1 MEKNSKT
8 AAYLSW
14 KALCVTSFL
23 LALLFLVFPVQAADM
38 TDQALPTSQ
47 KLIPLGRTTGIKLFS
62 EGTMIVGFADVA
74 ESGGASPAKQ
84 AGLQCGDVIL
94 SVNDTKID
102 SNEALMQ
109 ALDSA
114 QTEALTVVYDRNGTQ
129 QTCKVQTVYD
139 AQAETYRMGAW
150 VRDSMAGIGTI
161 TYVDPETGAFGALG
175 HGICD
180 VDTGVLMPFEEG
192 SLMGSSVIGVKKGQ
206 EGTPGELTGSFDMSC
221 DQGVL
226 YRNTNSGIYGQITD
240 SSLYEGEKALPIA
253 KKDEIKEGAA
263 TIISNVDGKETQS
276 YDVEIVRVYAED
288 DDSMRDMMIEIKD
301 KALLEKTGGI
311 VQGMSGS
318 PIIQNGKLI
327 GAVTH
332 VLINDP
338 TRGYGISIERMLDGC
353 LT

>member
-139 AQAETYRMGAW
+139 AQAETYRMGA
-150 VRDSMAGIGTI
+150 RQDGGHREHHLCRSGDRRFRRAGARHLRCGHRG
-161 TYVDPETGAFGALG
+161 PHAL
-175 HGICD
+175 
-180 VDTGVLMPFEEG
+180 
-192 SLMGSSVIGVKKGQ
+192 
-206 EGTPGELTGSFDMSC
+206 
-221 DQGVL
+221 
-226 YRNTNSGIYGQITD
+226 
-240 SSLYEGEKALPIA
+240 
-253 KKDEIKEGAA
+253 
-263 TIISNVDGKETQS
+263 
-276 YDVEIVRVYAED
+276 
-288 DDSMRDMMIEIKD
+288 
-301 KALLEKTGGI
+301 
-311 VQGMSGS
+311 
-318 PIIQNGKLI
+318 
-327 GAVTH
+327 
-332 VLINDP
+332 
-338 TRGYGISIERMLDGC
+338 
-353 LT
+353 